1 MAGHKTY
8 EESIK
13 DVYKGLVLLAVVTL
27 VEVGISLL
35 GKGHLG
41 IDVSDYTWILVLIGL
56 GLIVL
61 SLYKAYFIIYEFMH
75 MRYEVKG
82 LAMSVLLP
90 TLLLVWA
97 VIAFFQ
103 EGDSWKKRR
112 EDVKQREMVDPDAA
126 PASTQEGYIIPED
139 TYLLKLS

>member
-8 EESIK
+8 EESIR

-27 VEVGISLL
+27 IEVGISLL

-41 IDVSDYTWILVLIGL
+41 VDVSDYNWILAIIAI

-112 EDVKQREMVDPDAA
+112 EDVKKRETVDPNA
-126 PASTQEGYIIPED
+126 PASNQESFRIPED
-139 TYLLKLS
+139 TYLLKLG

>member
-27 VEVGISLL
+27 VEVAISLL

-41 IDVSDYTWILVLIGL
+41 VDVSDYSWILALIGL

-112 EDVKQREMVDPDAA
+112 EDVKKREMVDPNA
-126 PASTQEGYIIPED
+126 PSNTQEGFVLPED
-139 TYLLKLS
+139 TYLPNLG

>member
-27 VEVGISLL
+27 VEVAISLL

-41 IDVSDYTWILVLIGL
+41 IDVSGYTWILVLIGL

-112 EDVKQREMVDPDAA
+112 DDVKQRENVDPNA
-126 PASTQEGYIIPED
+126 PSSTQEGYVIPED
-139 TYLLKLS
+139 TYLLKLG

>member
-8 EESIK
+8 EESIR

-27 VEVGISLL
+27 IEVGISLF

-41 IDVSDYTWILVLIGL
+41 FDPSGYQIVLGFVAIS
-56 GLIVL
+56 LIVL

-75 MRYEVKG
+75 MRYEAKG

-97 VIAFFQ
+97 LIAFFQ
-103 EGDSWKKRR
+103 EGNSWKERR
-112 EDVKQREMVDPDAA
+112 EDVQEREEVEPKQQGNLLEA
-126 PASTQEGYIIPED
+126 ED
-139 TYLLKLS
+139 IFRPTLG

>member
-8 EESIK
+8 EESIR

-41 IDVSDYTWILVLIGL
+41 VDVSDYNWLLALIAV

-112 EDVKQREMVDPDAA
+112 EDVKKRETVDPNA
-126 PASTQEGYIIPED
+126 PSSSQESFLIPED
-139 TYLLKLS
+139 TYLLKLG